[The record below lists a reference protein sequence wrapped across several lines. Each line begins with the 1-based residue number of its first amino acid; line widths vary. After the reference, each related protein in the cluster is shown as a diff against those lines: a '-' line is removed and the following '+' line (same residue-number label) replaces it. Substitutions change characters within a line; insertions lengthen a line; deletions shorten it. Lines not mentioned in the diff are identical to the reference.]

1 MKDSKTYTDSVRT
14 HLKSTTDY
22 KRWTDASSGTVGILL
37 AYDQIDGLSAGRVT
51 TYNSYDSK
59 DRLILSTSF
68 NGEITEYEIHP
79 EDFGLTMTSNRAFKV
94 ETAQESMAM
103 LRGVLD
109 NQSGP
114 AKDIVA
120 LNAGVALYA
129 ANVAPTMADGLALAR
144 SAIESGAAKAKMLAL
159 VELSKSLAA

>member
-1 MKDSKTYTDSVRT
+1 MSLGAATLVGE
-14 HLKSTTDY
+14 LK
-22 KRWTDASSGTVGILL
+22 
-37 AYDQIDGLSAGRVT
+37 
-51 TYNSYDSK
+51 
-59 DRLILSTSF
+59 

-103 LRGVLD
+103 LRGVLE
-109 NQSGP
+109 NQAGP